1 MGTLW
6 DACAAGRCLANY
18 TTVLTPVFFIQKTEL
33 WEGER
38 ERERNRG
45 RQRDLPSADAFRKWP
60 QWLDLGQES
69 EASNESVPKVVAGT
83 QGLGPS
89 LAAFSDTLAVS

>member
-18 TTVLTPVFFIQKTEL
+18 TTVLTPVFLFKRQSYGK
-33 WEGER
+33 ER
-38 ERERNRG
+38 EREREIEG
-45 RQRDLPSADAFRKWP
+45 DRDLPSADAFRKWP
-60 QWLDLGQES
+60 QWLELSQES
-69 EASNESVPKVVAGT
+69 EASNKSVPKVVAGT